1 MKTDELVRV
10 LSTNVEAIDTRRVFR
25 ELVLAVVAGTLT
37 TLAIVLLASGVRPD
51 IHELH
56 ALAFLVLKV
65 GLGIGVVTVG
75 SIYLVRLARPGGRR
89 TIVPVVADWPLVA
102 VGLIAA
108 AGLMAAPF
116 WHWRSMTIG
125 DAWLE
130 CLVSIPLIAVVP
142 FAAVVWALRRMA
154 PTDLVRAGAF
164 AGLVAGGISTI
175 GYGLHCMGDSLPFI
189 AVWYGATLLLCTVTG
204 ALLGPRLL
212 RW

>member
-10 LSTNVEAIDTRRVFR
+10 LSTNIEAVDTRRVFR
-25 ELVLAVVAGTLT
+25 ELVLAVVAGTLA
-37 TLAIVLLASGVRPD
+37 AITIVVSSRGVRPD
-51 IHELH
+51 IHDLH
-56 ALAFLVLKV
+56 AVAFLVLKV

-75 SIYLVRLARPGGRR
+75 SIYLVRLARPGGGR
-89 TIVPVVADWPLVA
+89 PMAPLVAAWPLVA
-102 VGLIAA
+102 AGIVAA

-116 WHWRSMTIG
+116 MHWHGMAVG

-130 CLVSIPLIAVVP
+130 CLVSIPLIAIVP
-142 FAAVVWALRRMA
+142 FAAVVWVLRRMA
-154 PTDLVRAGAF
+154 PTDLVQAGAF
-164 AGLVAGGISTI
+164 AGFVAGGISTI

-189 AVWYGATLLLCTVTG
+189 AAWYGATLFLCTLAG

>member
-1 MKTDELVRV
+1 MKTDELVRL
-10 LSTNVEAIDTRRVFR
+10 LSTNVEVTDTRRVLR
-25 ELVLAVVAGTLT
+25 ELILAVTAGTLAA
-37 TLAIVLLASGVRPD
+37 LAIVLVARGVRPD
-51 IHELH
+51 IHDLH

-65 GLGIGVVTVG
+65 GLGIGVVAGG
-75 SIYLVRLARPGGRR
+75 SIYLVRLARPGGER
-89 TIVPVVADWPLVA
+89 TMTPMVASWPLVA
-102 VGLIAA
+102 VGLLAA
-108 AGLMAAPF
+108 AGLMAAPL
-116 WHWRSMTIG
+116 WHWRGMAMG
-125 DAWLE
+125 DAWVE
-130 CLVSIPLIAVVP
+130 CLMSIPLIAIVP

-189 AVWYGATLLLCTVTG
+189 AVWYGATLLLCTLTG